1 MLAVLGFSMVAVF
14 MYLIMSK
21 RLSALVAIMVVPI
34 VFGILGGFLTDLG
47 PMMQDGVE
55 RVALT
60 AIMILFAI
68 LYFGIMIDTGLFDPL
83 IAKILQ
89 LVKGD
94 PLKIVLGTALLSM
107 MVALDGDGTT
117 TYIITVSAFL
127 PLYKRLKM
135 NPLVLA
141 TVAMLSMGVMNMTP
155 WGGAAA
161 MAMASLGLDSSELFI
176 PMIPVMGFGLVW
188 VIISAFIL
196 GKMERKR
203 LGVVELEPITKPG
216 KSNLEGNL
224 ELAATAEVLDHKRPK
239 LVWFNLGLTVLLMV
253 CLILDF
259 MSLAV
264 LFMIAF
270 AIALLVNYPE
280 LKEQQE
286 RIAVHSKNALAV
298 VSIVIAAGIFTGI
311 MSGTEMIDAMA
322 NTLVAIIPEM
332 FGPYLAVIVAF
343 ISAPFTFFMSNNAF
357 YFGVLPILAQTA
369 EAHGVSAV
377 EIGRASLIGQ
387 PIHVLSPL
395 VAAAHLLI
403 GLVGT
408 EFGTLQRFAMKWAFG
423 TVIVM
428 TVGAVLIGVI
438 TIG

>member
-1 MLAVLGFSMVAVF
+1 MLALLGFSMVAVF

-21 RLSALVAIMVVPI
+21 RMSALVAIMVVPI
-34 VFGILGGFLTDLG
+34 VFGILGGFLTELG
-47 PMMQDGVE
+47 PMMKAGVE
-55 RVALT
+55 NVAMT
-60 AIMILFAI
+60 AIMIMFAI

-89 LVKGD
+89 IVKGD
-94 PLKIVLGTALLSM
+94 PLKIVLGTAVLSM

-117 TYIITVSAFL
+117 TYIITCSALL
-127 PLYKRLKM
+127 PLYKRLGM
-135 NPLVLA
+135 NRLVLA

-155 WGGAAA
+155 WGGASA

-188 VIISAFIL
+188 VLIAAFLL
-196 GKMERKR
+196 GRMEQKR
-203 LGVVELEPITKPG
+203 LGVVELEPVSK
-216 KSNLEGNL
+216 KEADLQL
-224 ELAATAEVLDHKRPK
+224 AAATATVGNADYKRPK
-239 LVWFNLGLTVLLMV
+239 LVWFNLSLTVVLMA
-253 CLILDF
+253 CLIIDF

-264 LFMIAF
+264 LFMIF
-270 AIALLVNYPE
+270 FGIALLVNYPE
-280 LKEQQE
+280 LKLQQE
-286 RIAVHSKNALAV
+286 RIAAHSRNALAV
-298 VSIVIAAGIFTGI
+298 VSIVIAAGIFSGI

-322 NTLVAIIPEM
+322 QTLVVIIPDAM
-332 FGPYLAVIVAF
+332 GPYLAVLVAF

-357 YFGVLPILAQTA
+357 YFGVLPILAQA
-369 EAHGVSAV
+369 GEAYGVSAV

-387 PIHVLSPL
+387 PVHVLSPL

-408 EFGTLQRFAMKWAFG
+408 EFGDLQRFAMKWAFG
-423 TVIVM
+423 TVTVM
-428 TVGAVLIGVI
+428 TVAAVLLGVI

>member
-1 MLAVLGFSMVAVF
+1 MLALLGFSMVAVF

-34 VFGILGGFLTDLG
+34 IFGILGGFLTELG
-47 PMMQDGVE
+47 PMMQEGVE
-55 RVALT
+55 KVALT

-83 IAKILQ
+83 ISKILQ
-89 LVKGD
+89 IVKGD
-94 PLKIVLGTALLSM
+94 PLKIVVGTAVLSM

-117 TYIITVSAFL
+117 TYIITVSSLL
-127 PLYKRLKM
+127 PLYKRLGM
-135 NPLVLA
+135 NRLVLA

-155 WGGAAA
+155 WGGASA
-161 MAMASLGLDSSELFI
+161 MAMASLGLESSELFI
-176 PMIPVMGFGLVW
+176 PMIPVMGIGLIW
-188 VIISAFIL
+188 VLVAAFML

-203 LGVVELEPITKPG
+203 VGVIELEPLQ
-216 KSNLEGNL
+216 KSKNNQFQEDI
-224 ELAATAEVLDHKRPK
+224 ELAATVEVPDYKRPK
-239 LVWFNLGLTVLLMV
+239 LVWFNLGLTIVLMA
-253 CLILDF
+253 CLIIDF
-259 MSLAV
+259 MSLAI

-280 LKEQQE
+280 LKLQQE

-322 NTLVAIIPEM
+322 KTLVAIIPDAL
-332 FGPYLAVIVAF
+332 GPYLAVIVAF

-357 YFGVLPILAQTA
+357 YFGVLPIISQAA
-369 EAHGVSAV
+369 EAYGVSAV
-377 EIGRASLIGQ
+377 EIGRASLMGQ

-408 EFGTLQRFAMKWAFG
+408 EFGELQRFAVKWAFG

-428 TVGAVLIGVI
+428 TIAALILGVI

>member
-21 RLSALVAIMVVPI
+21 RMSALVAIMVVPI
-34 VFGILGGFLTDLG
+34 VFGILGGFLTELG
-47 PMMQDGVE
+47 PMMQSGVE
-55 RVALT
+55 KVAMT

-89 LVKGD
+89 VVKGD
-94 PLKIVLGTALLSM
+94 PLKIVLGTAVLSM

-117 TYIITVSAFL
+117 TYIITCSALL
-127 PLYKRLKM
+127 PLYKRLGM
-135 NPLVLA
+135 NRLVLA

-155 WGGAAA
+155 WGGASA

-176 PMIPVMGFGLVW
+176 PMIPVMGFGLIW
-188 VIISAFIL
+188 VLVAAFML

-203 LGVVELEPITKPG
+203 LGVVELEPVTK
-216 KSNLEGNL
+216 SEADLQ
-224 ELAATAEVLDHKRPK
+224 LAATAVAGAADYKRPK
-239 LVWFNLGLTVLLMV
+239 LVWFNLFLTIVLMA
-253 CLILDF
+253 CLIIDF
-259 MSLAV
+259 MSLAI
-264 LFMIAF
+264 LFMIF
-270 AIALLVNYPE
+270 FGIALLVNYPE
-280 LKEQQE
+280 LKLQQE

-298 VSIVIAAGIFTGI
+298 VSIVIAAGIFSGI
-311 MSGTEMIDAMA
+311 MAGTEMIDAMA
-322 NTLVAIIPEM
+322 QTLVIIIPDAL
-332 FGPYLAVIVAF
+332 GPYLAVLVAF

-357 YFGVLPILAQTA
+357 YFGVLPILAQAA
-369 EAHGVSAV
+369 EAYGVSAV

-408 EFGTLQRFAMKWAFG
+408 EFGDLQRFAVKWAFG
-423 TVIVM
+423 TVVVM
-428 TVGAVLIGVI
+428 TLAALLLGVI
-438 TIG
+438 TIA